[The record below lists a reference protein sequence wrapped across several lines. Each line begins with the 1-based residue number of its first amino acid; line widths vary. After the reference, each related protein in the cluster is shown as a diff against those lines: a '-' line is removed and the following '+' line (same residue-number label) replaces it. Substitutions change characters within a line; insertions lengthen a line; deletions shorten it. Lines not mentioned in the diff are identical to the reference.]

1 MLCELVLNNSKE
13 LEYVW
18 TFMCCSVPLPF
29 KFGMHLYEIF
39 ACFLEIHFV
48 YRIFSRPC
56 GFQLSSRGKGDY
68 FLGFSQ

>member
-1 MLCELVLNNSKE
+1 
-13 LEYVW
+13 
-18 TFMCCSVPLPF
+18 MCCSVPLPF